1 MFSFVKP
8 EGMLPVLYI
17 ALSISSKVELHK
29 YSTVLEHLV
38 LHPTEEKLEPDCIS
52 FCLHVL

>member
-38 LHPTEEKLEPDCIS
+38 LHPTEENLEPDCIS